1 MAAMLDGHQRM
12 RGWYLLHRGW
22 MNSQDFRPEPF
33 TDREA
38 YLWSIEQAAFQDHRQ
53 WFNGSQYQVERGEF
67 VTSFNTMMSSLQWS
81 EKRVRN
87 FIKRMI
93 RSGKWAR
100 RGAHHG
106 AKAPTIIIVCNYD
119 AFQSPGRLAG
129 EGKVEDWPD
138 LEPNGGRSGVEE
150 QNQTQRIPIKTKK
163 GTHPPPADIQRAVD
177 AWSDMAAAK
186 GWSVLESAQPLA
198 GRVRIHL
205 SRVIQEHGAQVWREG
220 LERAARSD
228 FLGGPDPPQW
238 FTLEFISHP
247 ENFAKLLG
255 GKYDRSF
262 ASRRFQQP
270 NPWLDARRSL
280 LRDTL

>member
-1 MAAMLDGHQRM
+1 M
-12 RGWYLLHRGW
+12 
-22 MNSQDFRPEPF
+22 
-33 TDREA
+33 
-38 YLWSIEQAAFQDHRQ
+38 
-53 WFNGSQYQVERGEF
+53 GEEGRAP
-67 VTSFNTMMSSLQWS
+67 WS
-81 EKRVRN
+81 EGSDHNHRLQL
-87 FIKRMI
+87 
-93 RSGKWAR
+93 R
-100 RGAHHG
+100 RFSESW
-106 AKAPTIIIVCNYD
+106 PT
-119 AFQSPGRLAG
+119 GGRRKGRRLAG
-129 EGKVEDWPD
+129 SGAER
-138 LEPNGGRSGVEE
+138 GRSGVEE

-205 SRVIQEHGAQVWREG
+205 SRLIQEHGAQVWREG